1 MINNNI
7 LIVPSIFLDSHSKVN
22 IKLDL
27 SWYEYSKKIG
37 INLFPIINTK
47 EITQIK
53 NIKGIIFTGSGD
65 IYQIKKNKENLIR
78 DNYEKKIIN
87 YARKNKIKCLFV
99 CRSFQHLCSL
109 NNMKI
114 IKSKNHV
121 RQNHL
126 IINYKNKSMNV
137 NSFHNYG
144 ISLNKKKY
152 FDELYLSSDGKVE
165 LMLQNIFLGIMF
177 HPERKNLDQNKIDKL
192 IKNHFNI

>member
-1 MINNNI
+1 M
-7 LIVPSIFLDSHSKVN
+7 K
-22 IKLDL
+22 
-27 SWYEYSKKIG
+27 
-37 INLFPIINTK
+37 
-47 EITQIK
+47 
-53 NIKGIIFTGSGD
+53 
-65 IYQIKKNKENLIR
+65 
-78 DNYEKKIIN
+78 KKIIN